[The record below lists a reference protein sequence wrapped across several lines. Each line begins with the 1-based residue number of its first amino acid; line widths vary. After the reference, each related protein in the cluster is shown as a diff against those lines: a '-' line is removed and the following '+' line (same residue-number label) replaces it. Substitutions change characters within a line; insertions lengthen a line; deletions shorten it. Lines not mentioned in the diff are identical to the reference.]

1 MSDKCV
7 VIYPWVSHTE
17 APCVSSSSHLGGGP
31 GHAWPVHV
39 LLSGLH
45 HEELL
50 LLADLFGQNADLL
63 HLVVLA
69 VFIGVVL
76 PRALL
81 QLLLL
86 LQIFQFLPKMAEV
99 FTGSLREHQL

>member
-1 MSDKCV
+1 MF
-7 VIYPWVSHTE
+7 
-17 APCVSSSSHLGGGP
+17 SSSHLGGGP

-39 LLSGLH
+39 LLPGLH

-63 HLVVLA
+63 HLFVLA
-69 VFIGVVL
+69 VFIRVVL
-76 PRALL
+76 PSPFL

-86 LQIFQFLPKMAEV
+86 LQIFQFLQKTAKFSEA
-99 FTGSLREHQL
+99 L